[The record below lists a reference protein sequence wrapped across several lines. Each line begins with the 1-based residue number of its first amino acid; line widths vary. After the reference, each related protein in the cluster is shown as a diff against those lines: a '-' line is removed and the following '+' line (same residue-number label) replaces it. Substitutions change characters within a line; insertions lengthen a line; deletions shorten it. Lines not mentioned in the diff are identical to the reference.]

1 MQRLADALYDI
12 TLTLWVGGLWAIGF
26 LVAPTLFAALAS
38 DRQLAGLLAGK
49 LFALIGWVGLGCA
62 SYLLLHTVLRTGT
75 IAVRRW
81 TFWLLIGM
89 LLLTAINLF
98 GIQPLLAQIKAD
110 ALPRQ
115 AIESVLSQR
124 FAIWHGVSG
133 VVYVLQSLLG
143 VLLISGFRRVGR

>member
-1 MQRLADALYDI
+1 MRRLADALYDI

-26 LVAPTLFAALAS
+26 LVAPTLFAVLAS

-62 SYLLLHTVLRTGT
+62 SYLLLHTVLRMGT
-75 IAVRRW
+75 IAWRRW
-81 TFWLLIGM
+81 TFWLL
-89 LLLTAINLF
+89 L
-98 GIQPLLAQIKAD
+98 AD
-110 ALPRQ
+110 AAAHRRSISSAFNRCSRRSRPTPCRDRRWR
-115 AIESVLSQR
+115 ACCSQR

-143 VLLISGFRRVGR
+143 VLLIGFRRAAR

>member
-26 LVAPTLFAALAS
+26 LVAPMLFSVLAG
-38 DRQLAGLLAGK
+38 DRPLAGLIAGK
-49 LFALIGWVGLGCA
+49 LFALIGWVGLGC
-62 SYLLLHTVLRTGT
+62 STYLLLHSVLRMGR
-75 IAVRRW
+75 IAWRRW
-81 TFWLLIGM
+81 TFWLLLAM
-89 LLLTAINLF
+89 LLLTALNLF

-133 VVYVLQSLLG
+133 VVYVVQSLLG
-143 VLLISGFRRVGR
+143 VLLVSGFRRAAR